1 MSVDEL
7 LRMWKFLGLQKSTN
21 KLVSHDKV
29 VSALMNMGC
38 CVTFEVKFQNASSA
52 ISAAEC
58 SRKDKGLLFPG
69 EGSELGLRH
78 AKRIEIE
85 RLQVYE
91 RLNGIEKASKL
102 LAEIYEL
109 LGISH
114 TEKKKKARSVEK
126 LWHSIEHASA
136 SVKAMI
142 LLFPELSDGADIVQV
157 TASKKGLKRL
167 SNKQK
172 NPLLGPLEKDL
183 WVDRKLDN
191 LFRKNMSE
199 VAIATLQTMPD
210 LCVKLHTANMRKTAS
225 FRRRKLARLPSGDE
239 SRYWRDF
246 KREAMHKFLHS

>member
-7 LRMWKFLGLQKSTN
+7 LRMWEFLGLKESTN
-21 KLVSHDKV
+21 KLVSQDRV
-29 VSALMNMGC
+29 VAALRSMGC
-38 CVTFEVKFQNASSA
+38 SVTFELKFQFVSSA

-58 SRKDKGLLFPG
+58 SAKDKSMLFPG
-69 EGSELGLRH
+69 QGSERGRRY

-91 RLNGIEKASKL
+91 RLNGIEKTSKML
-102 LAEIYEL
+102 PEIYEL
-109 LGISH
+109 FAISH
-114 TEKKKKARSVEK
+114 TEKKKKARAVEM
-126 LWHSIEHASA
+126 LWYSIEHASA
-136 SVKAMI
+136 SVKAMT
-142 LLFPELSDGADIVQV
+142 LLFPELTDGTDIIQV
-157 TASKKGLKRL
+157 TPTKKGLKRF

-172 NPLLGPLEKDL
+172 NPLLDPLEKDL

-225 FRRRKLARLPSGDE
+225 FRRRKHARLAVGDE
-239 SRYWRDF
+239 SYYWRDY
-246 KREAMHKFLHS
+246 KRREIYKFLYC